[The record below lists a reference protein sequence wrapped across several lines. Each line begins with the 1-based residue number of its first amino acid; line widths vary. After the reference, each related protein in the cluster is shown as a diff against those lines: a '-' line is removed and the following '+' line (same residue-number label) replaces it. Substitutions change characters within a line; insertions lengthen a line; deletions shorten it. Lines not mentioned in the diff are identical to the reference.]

1 MINLSLIG
9 AGKIGSIH
17 AEHVAENPRAQLKYI
32 VDPNLEAASRLASR
46 FGGKASD
53 NVMDALSDP
62 DVHGVIIASST
73 DTHANLIKRAA
84 KNGKAVFC
92 EKPIDLNV
100 DQVDDCIKELE
111 ISGTPCLVGFNRRF
125 DPNFQNVYQSIQEGK
140 VGKVEFVRITSRDP
154 QPPPI
159 DYVKTSGGLFRD
171 MAIHDFD
178 MACWLLGEDPI
189 EVYATA
195 SCLVDPA
202 IAEAGD
208 VDTALITIKSASGS
222 LCQITNSRRASCG
235 YDQRIEILGSKGDL
249 KSDERLAVTPFEA
262 KGEIPFFIRR
272 YKESYKIE
280 MEHFLDIIRKGTKP
294 LVSAECGRRALVL
307 AEAAQMSF
315 ITKTTVPLTTISS
328 ISLM

>member
-32 VDPNLEAASRLASR
+32 VDPNLEAANKLAKQ
-46 FGGKASD
+46 FGGTATD
-53 NVMDALSDP
+53 CPMDALSDP
-62 DVHGVIIASST
+62 DVQGIVIASST

-100 DQVDDCIKELE
+100 DQVDDCIVELE
-111 ISGTPCLVGFNRRF
+111 KSGTPCLIGFNRRF
-125 DPNFQNVYQSIQEGK
+125 DPNFQNVYRSIQEGK

-154 QPPPI
+154 QPPPLE
-159 DYVKTSGGLFRD
+159 YVKTSGGLFRD

-178 MACWLLGEDPI
+178 MACWLLGEKPV

-208 VDTALITIKSASGS
+208 VDTALITIKSASGA

-249 KSDERLAVTPFEA
+249 KCDERLAVTPFEGSS
-262 KGEIPFFIRR
+262 KEPFFIRR
-272 YKESYKIE
+272 YRKSYKIE
-280 MEHFLDIIRKGTKP
+280 IEHFLDIITKGSKP
-294 LVSAECGRRALVL
+294 LVSAECGRQALVL

-315 ITKTTVPLTTISS
+315 VTKTTVPLTTISS
-328 ISLM
+328 ITLM